1 MAFFHERPNLSECA
15 QQLPLS
21 SYVPSLALEGLLTGI
36 DNIRQDVCLSP
47 KFTQIARSEITS
59 LVTTFGD
66 VKDLLAKT
74 PGWQAPPMGMGT
86 KPSAA
91 PVAEPGFKDALTT
104 LLTSSLHHAKAEG
117 NLSVDTLC
125 RLAVIRLL
133 RQEMVAQFAGVL
145 ERCRARLRSIDTPRQ
160 PFAQKALELGERTA
174 RFQQEKKTILRKVGQ
189 QLFTTLRE
197 IEKTTIARLRRSLFG
212 DNAEVQYELFLNRL
226 LFTEDGRD
234 DLLNAEHY
242 VMLGNFERD
251 PDRLGP
257 LRELLCSFL
266 RTLGYGAVD
275 GSELAGF
282 LNEPTNAQIL
292 LPAGGQEN
300 DPYARLRQAVLQ
312 AWLECLQRDGVM
324 DHIIAAY
331 DVAPLL
337 AEYVP
342 PLNPQQLKIALISRA
357 ERKRVESLL
366 EQHGRVS
373 TTNINA
379 AVRRIERYGSAEH
392 ARIATRF
399 MADFLRYHRDLR
411 RLETLN
417 AALDG
422 VNLITSEKLRELSAI
437 NHTLYE
443 FLLPEEEKPV
453 EQKVIH
459 HIILKADVRES
470 TLLTRTLY
478 ERGLNPASYFSLNF
492 YGPIN
497 RLLPTYQA
505 QKLFI
510 EGDALILALFERE
523 GEEGFGV
530 GRACALARE
539 ILEIVRGYNEL
550 SQKSGLPALEL
561 GIGISYQDTAPLY
574 LMDGNSPIMI
584 SPALNASDRLS
595 SCSKG
600 TRRFC
605 AAGES
610 IFNVFAFQMVDDA
623 DTAAGQLEEFL
634 LRYNVGGIVLD
645 EAAFQKLQQE
655 IALEPH
661 DVSLPTLWGEQ
672 TVRLYTGLV
681 PVTQG
686 IFHKVVVRESR
697 IPHIDPREFQLKAW
711 TDRRY
716 YEVCT
721 NQAVYERLGS

>member
-1 MAFFHERPNLSECA
+1 M
-15 QQLPLS
+15 
-21 SYVPSLALEGLLTGI
+21 
-36 DNIRQDVCLSP
+36 
-47 KFTQIARSEITS
+47 
-59 LVTTFGD
+59 
-66 VKDLLAKT
+66 
-74 PGWQAPPMGMGT
+74 
-86 KPSAA
+86 
-91 PVAEPGFKDALTT
+91 
-104 LLTSSLHHAKAEG
+104 
-117 NLSVDTLC
+117 
-125 RLAVIRLL
+125 
-133 RQEMVAQFAGVL
+133 
-145 ERCRARLRSIDTPRQ
+145 
-160 PFAQKALELGERTA
+160 
-174 RFQQEKKTILRKVGQ
+174 
-189 QLFTTLRE
+189 
-197 IEKTTIARLRRSLFG
+197 
-212 DNAEVQYELFLNRL
+212 NR
-226 LFTEDGRD
+226 
-234 DLLNAEHY
+234 
-242 VMLGNFERD
+242 
-251 PDRLGP
+251 
-257 LRELLCSFL
+257 
-266 RTLGYGAVD
+266 
-275 GSELAGF
+275 
-282 LNEPTNAQIL
+282 
-292 LPAGGQEN
+292 
-300 DPYARLRQAVLQ
+300 
-312 AWLECLQRDGVM
+312 
-324 DHIIAAY
+324 
-331 DVAPLL
+331 
-337 AEYVP
+337 
-342 PLNPQQLKIALISRA
+342 
-357 ERKRVESLL
+357 
-366 EQHGRVS
+366 
-373 TTNINA
+373 
-379 AVRRIERYGSAEH
+379 
-392 ARIATRF
+392 
-399 MADFLRYHRDLR
+399 
-411 RLETLN
+411 
-417 AALDG
+417 
-422 VNLITSEKLRELSAI
+422 
-437 NHTLYE
+437 
-443 FLLPEEEKPV
+443 
-453 EQKVIH
+453 
-459 HIILKADVRES
+459 
-470 TLLTRTLY
+470 
-478 ERGLNPASYFSLNF
+478 NPASYFSLNF
-492 YGPIN
+492 YDPIN

-697 IPHIDPREFQLKAW
+697 IPHIDPREFQFKAW